1 MPYYPVNTNK
11 RTERKLT
18 LGQLITMATRL
29 MKSVYTKS
37 TFKQTTF
44 LKQFLFTLS
53 QTLLFV
59 PLMFWFINSW
69 KLHMA

>member
-29 MKSVYTKS
+29 MKASIITVLPSLVHCKS
-37 TFKQTTF
+37 SCNMT
-44 LKQFLFTLS
+44 
-53 QTLLFV
+53 
-59 PLMFWFINSW
+59 
-69 KLHMA
+69 

>member
-29 MKSVYTKS
+29 MKASIHKCQKS
-37 TFKQTTF
+37 YSNQWLVLIKIRSYRSLT
-44 LKQFLFTLS
+44 
-53 QTLLFV
+53 
-59 PLMFWFINSW
+59 
-69 KLHMA
+69 